1 MQDEGCRNCLL
12 EFAKQV
18 VAYLKKFNFLVFQQQ
33 ISQESDPKN
42 FDGGNLP
49 QAQVGLG
56 SALSDSKMTYVS
68 GKIAATQLGKAAF
81 ASSIP
86 PEHALKIFCDLAEA
100 RG

>member
-33 ISQESDPKN
+33 ISLENDPLN
-42 FDGGNLP
+42 SNGSNLP

-56 SALSDSKMTYVS
+56 SAMSDTKISSVS
-68 GKIAATQLGKAAF
+68 GKIAAT
-81 ASSIP
+81 
-86 PEHALKIFCDLAEA
+86 
-100 RG
+100 